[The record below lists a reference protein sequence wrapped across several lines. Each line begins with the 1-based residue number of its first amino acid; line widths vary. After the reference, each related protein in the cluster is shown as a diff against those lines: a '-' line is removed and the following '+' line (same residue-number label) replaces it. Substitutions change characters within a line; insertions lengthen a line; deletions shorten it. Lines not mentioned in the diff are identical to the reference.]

1 MFQTVRGVNHAGQL
15 GSVSYRAR
23 NGPEELAR
31 ASLIMKFSAVKK
43 VLKVQKCAERE
54 TKESDT
60 RGMADREDE
69 RFKRIIN
76 RDDVLAPRKSRG
88 D

>member
-1 MFQTVRGVNHAGQL
+1 MFQTVRGVQTTPAN
-15 GSVSYRAR
+15 SVPFLIAR
-23 NGPEELAR
+23 GTAR
-31 ASLIMKFSAVKK
+31 EASASLIMKFSAVKK
-43 VLKVQKCAERE
+43 VLKVQKCVERE
-54 TKESDT
+54 RQKSDT
-60 RGMADREDE
+60 RGVADREDE